1 MICVLD
7 ASAVLAILFD
17 ERGADAAI
25 GFSRGAMISAV
36 NMTEVLEKFSAK
48 RDDSEAASV
57 AVRRLEITVEP
68 FDSRQARIA
77 ADLKPRFAGK
87 DISLADRACMAL
99 ALDRQ
104 ASVVTADRA
113 WIDLDVDFDI
123 RMIR

>member
-7 ASAVLAILFD
+7 ASAVLAILLD

-25 GFSRGAMISAV
+25 GFARGALISAV

-48 RDDSEAASV
+48 PDDSEAASA

-77 ADLKPRFAGK
+77 AELKPGFVGK

-99 ALDRQ
+99 ALDRK
-104 ASVVTADRA
+104 AAVVTADRA
-113 WIDLDVDFDI
+113 WVDLDVDLDI
-123 RMIR
+123 RLIR